1 MGSNEAD
8 SGIIG
13 GISEVEI
20 AAGTVETVEKLLVG
34 WDSISSV
41 IFPNTIRKVGINSL
55 ENTVWYNNLLSDN
68 VILGGVLYYKYKAS
82 ASVTAVTIPKEV
94 LVINT
99 EAFADMGLIITT
111 VNFEAGSAAEEI
123 LEGAFRGCSALNSL
137 SIPSTLTKIAASAF
151 DGTAITAEND
161 MLTVDSNE
169 GGKVL
174 IRYYGSATEVV
185 LTGDIRVIADGAF
198 KGNTKIESITFT
210 GDPQLLSIGAGAFE
224 GCTALSYM
232 PGLVSSPTIRYVG
245 EKAFEGTAWLNGQS
259 GNVYIGTAGRSR
271 VLYRY
276 GGGEQFEIRG
286 NRQNGKRKHV
296 EFQRRFLYNGKV
308 GNGKLA
314 EHERSIQSHRFRHAK
329 TFRYAG
335 RSVRKH
341 YFRHL

>member
-1 MGSNEAD
+1 MQCA
-8 SGIIG
+8 
-13 GISEVEI
+13 
-20 AAGTVETVEKLLVG
+20 
-34 WDSISSV
+34 
-41 IFPNTIRKVGINSL
+41 
-55 ENTVWYNNLLSDN
+55 
-68 VILGGVLYYKYKAS
+68 
-82 ASVTAVTIPKEV
+82 
-94 LVINT
+94 
-99 EAFADMGLIITT
+99 
-111 VNFEAGSAAEEI
+111 AAEEI

-137 SIPSTLTKIAASAF
+137 SIPSTLTKIAESAF
-151 DGTAITAEND
+151 KGTAITAEND

-198 KGNTKIESITFT
+198 KGNKT
-210 GDPQLLSIGAGAFE
+210 E

-245 EKAFEGTAWLNGQS
+245 ENAFEGTAWLNGQS

-276 GGGEQFEIRG
+276 GGGEQFEISGDLYSITAGEIDRMAAIV
-286 NRQNGKRKHV
+286 NTLNFNGESFIMERSV
-296 EFQRRFLYNGKV
+296 MESLLSS
-308 GNGKLA
+308 NGKLA

-341 YFRHL
+341 CFRQL